1 MKPAEL
7 AAYTFLAVAW
17 GLSFM
22 LVLHVVAAFGWIGA
36 VTLRCFIASF
46 TLLIIA
52 RATKRKLNF
61 SAGWGAFAVVGA
73 TTVAGQLIGLS
84 YATPIIG
91 TAMAAILVASIPL
104 FSMLIGQLWGLETIS
119 LQSLAGMV
127 LGFGG
132 IVILV
137 GFPAVP
143 ATPAF
148 ILGCAICLIG
158 CICAAFGSNYA
169 SRHLKG
175 SGAWEITI
183 GAFMAGG
190 IMTLPL
196 LFLVPVPATPR
207 PIDFVS
213 LFGLA
218 IIMSALTYVTYF
230 RLVSLIG
237 ATKTISV
244 EFVVTVIAV
253 IVGAVVLD
261 EPLSQLQFFGAAIII
276 LGCALVLGLY
286 PKRRITPAL
295 P

>member
-104 FSMLIGQLWGLETIS
+104 FSMLIGQLWGLEKIS
-119 LQSLAGMV
+119 LQSLVGMV

-169 SRHLKG
+169 SRHLRG

-183 GAFMAGG
+183 GAFLAGG

-196 LFLVPVPATPR
+196 LYVVPVPSTPR

-218 IIMSALTYVTYF
+218 IIMSALTYITYF

-261 EPLSQLQFFGAAIII
+261 EPLSQLQFVGAAIII

-286 PKRRITPAL
+286 PKRRITPVL

>member
-1 MKPAEL
+1 MKPSEL
-7 AAYTFLAVAW
+7 AAYLFLAVAW
-17 GLSFM
+17 GLSFL
-22 LVLHVVAAFGWIGA
+22 LVLHAVAAFGWVGA

-52 RATKRKLNF
+52 RVSRRKLDF
-61 SAGWGAFAVVGA
+61 SAGWRAFAAVGA

-84 YATPIIG
+84 YATPVIG

-104 FSMLIGQLWGLETIS
+104 FSMLIGQVWGLEKIS
-119 LQSLAGMV
+119 PQSLLGMA
-127 LGFGG
+127 LGFSG
-132 IVILV
+132 IIILV

-143 ATPAF
+143 VTTAF
-148 ILGCAICLIG
+148 VIGCIACLLG

-175 SGAWEITI
+175 SGSWEITI
-183 GAFMAGG
+183 GSFLAGG
-190 IMTLPL
+190 IITLP
-196 LFLVPVPATPR
+196 FLVVVPIPGTPSLE
-207 PIDFVS
+207 DFAY

-230 RLVSLIG
+230 RLVSIIG

-261 EPLSQLQFFGAAIII
+261 EPLSRIQFLGAFIII
-276 LGCALVLGLY
+276 AGCALVLGLY
-286 PKRRITPAL
+286 PKRRVTPLL